1 MSLVIT
7 RPDGTTREV
16 SGYLYAKP
24 KPDAHEYRPTEG
36 TVARSKVDL
45 RPLLTEV
52 ENQGKT
58 NSCAANAVA
67 GAYEYLV
74 QRHLPADETYD
85 VSRMFIY
92 YEGRAAGGGAIED
105 EGSVLSHLIHSLK
118 TKGACSE
125 ETWPFDPDRVNEQ
138 PSDEA
143 YTEAS
148 EFVVEDALHVA
159 TDLDSWRCALTEG
172 HPIIFGMKLFDS
184 FDAHRKPGLVPAP
197 TAAESSRE
205 SHGGHAM
212 LCVGYSD
219 QDKVFIVRNSWGTT
233 WGDSGYC
240 YIPYDYLVNPKY
252 NFGDSWIIRQVASL
266 DPEEGWAEDD
276 DQESV
281 LPDIEGEIAAMS
293 EEAYAAMLEGM
304 GEVPLETRIAHLLLA
319 VAGADGEVAEEELD
333 SLSTHLATIM
343 IQLGSELDPGKVL
356 RFAKKHDEDQEL
368 FDETV
373 ELLGQHLSAGMLAA
387 LTAIAREVA
396 EADETSEDEEDLLAH
411 LVEAWQIEQ

>member
-74 QRHLPADETYD
+74 QRHLPEDETYD

-105 EGSVLSHLIHSLK
+105 EGSVLSHLIQSLK

-143 YTEAS
+143 YTEIWYGGGRAS
-148 EFVVEDALHVA
+148 RLVA
-159 TDLDSWRCALTEG
+159 
-172 HPIIFGMKLFDS
+172 
-184 FDAHRKPGLVPAP
+184 
-197 TAAESSRE
+197 
-205 SHGGHAM
+205 
-212 LCVGYSD
+212 
-219 QDKVFIVRNSWGTT
+219 
-233 WGDSGYC
+233 
-240 YIPYDYLVNPKY
+240 
-252 NFGDSWIIRQVASL
+252 
-266 DPEEGWAEDD
+266 
-276 DQESV
+276 
-281 LPDIEGEIAAMS
+281 
-293 EEAYAAMLEGM
+293 
-304 GEVPLETRIAHLLLA
+304 
-319 VAGADGEVAEEELD
+319 
-333 SLSTHLATIM
+333 
-343 IQLGSELDPGKVL
+343 
-356 RFAKKHDEDQEL
+356 
-368 FDETV
+368 
-373 ELLGQHLSAGMLAA
+373 
-387 LTAIAREVA
+387 
-396 EADETSEDEEDLLAH
+396 
-411 LVEAWQIEQ
+411 